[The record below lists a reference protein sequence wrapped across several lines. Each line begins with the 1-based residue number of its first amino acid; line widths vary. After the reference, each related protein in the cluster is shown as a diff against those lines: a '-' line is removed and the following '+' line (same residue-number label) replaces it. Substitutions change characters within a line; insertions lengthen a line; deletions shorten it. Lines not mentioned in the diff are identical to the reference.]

1 MTKKRLTIQ
10 KIKILEYLRS
20 VKTHPTV
27 ETIYNAVKKE
37 IATIT
42 LATVYRNLNLL
53 ADGGKA
59 LRLDINNEFHFDA
72 EVSNHQHCVC
82 KDCGKILDISQKE
95 ISEYA
100 MKKINCD
107 KFNPTNVQIV
117 FQGHCKK

>member
-72 EVSNHQHCVC
+72 EVSNHPHCVC